1 MYFQDVSISDLHI
14 AYWRPNIKLSICTCL
29 IKRTSLLSVVAA
41 AAVPEAPA
49 AVEMEVT
56 DGVDD
61 DAVTKTLALKLAGS
75 ALTFICAP
83 PAAAAPMG

>member
-1 MYFQDVSISDLHI
+1 M
-14 AYWRPNIKLSICTCL
+14 
-29 IKRTSLLSVVAA
+29 SVVTVL
-41 AAVPEAPA
+41 AVADAPA
-49 AVEMEVT
+49 AVEIEVT

-75 ALTFICAP
+75 VLTFICAH

>member
-1 MYFQDVSISDLHI
+1 MH
-14 AYWRPNIKLSICTCL
+14 
-29 IKRTSLLSVVAA
+29 TSLLSVVAA
-41 AAVPEAPA
+41 APVPEAPA
-49 AVEMEVT
+49 AVEIDVT

-75 ALTFICAP
+75 ALTFICAH